1 MYVILAHLEP
11 QKSHYKEADFQ
22 HLLLLK
28 IFLLTSFIQQKNKAN
43 NNGTASVNSNY
54 KSSYV
59 ASNFM
64 VVCIML
70 IRRVCMKS

>member
-1 MYVILAHLEP
+1 M
-11 QKSHYKEADFQ
+11 
-22 HLLLLK
+22 
-28 IFLLTSFIQQKNKAN
+28 TSFIQQKNKAIKE
-43 NNGTASVNSNY
+43 GTMSVNSKY

-70 IRRVCMKS
+70 IRTACMKS

>member
-43 NNGTASVNSNY
+43 NGTASVNSNY